1 VNFLIRE
8 GRRATVT
15 IRYATDNIVRGA
27 FNTWFSSCRYSLE
40 EVREAQH
47 LDNAI
52 EEDDHVYHARR
63 RHARDS
69 DDAGLL
75 TG

>member
-1 VNFLIRE
+1 MNFLIRE

-15 IRYATDNIVRGA
+15 IRYVTDNIVHGA
-27 FNTWFSSCRYSLE
+27 FDTWFSSCCYSLE

-63 RHARDS
+63 RHACGS
-69 DDAGLL
+69 DGVGLL